1 MQTDISV
8 FHGIIPPIY
17 QYRKNVIS
25 TELMCEY
32 RTGGSA
38 KAKLAMRVRSLTN
51 LAVGTDR
58 PCMQRMAIALQIA

>member
-1 MQTDISV
+1 M
-8 FHGIIPPIY
+8 
-17 QYRKNVIS
+17 RMLC
-25 TELMCEY
+25 ELDCVQIAVCEY

-38 KAKLAMRVRSLTN
+38 KAKLAMHVRSLTN